1 MSSFSQSSIDKE
13 GASTTAAVH
22 LQKAT
27 RSRYWVAA
35 MLFLVTTINFADR
48 ATLSVVGTFMQKEL
62 GMSTVTMGYMFSAF
76 AWAYVLGQVPG
87 GWLLDRLGSR
97 RTYCISLV
105 LWSLFTLLQAFVGFF
120 GAAAVGVLFILRF
133 IVGLAESPAFP
144 ANSRI
149 AAAWFPTAERGKVTA
164 AFTSSVYFSSVIFL
178 PIMAWIVS
186 TFNWH
191 SVFVFM
197 GTMGM
202 IVGLVWLKVM
212 HNPKDSPYTNA
223 AEVAY
228 IAQGGGLV
236 DMDEAGRAK
245 SQVDTWKCL
254 KELLSSRMLLGVYIG
269 QYCIT
274 TLTYF
279 FLTWFPIY
287 LVQDRGMTILKAGFV
302 ASIPALAGFVGG
314 ILGGTISDWMIKRG
328 HSLTFARKTP
338 LVVGML
344 LSMVMIACNYTNTE
358 WMVVALMALAFFGK
372 GMGAMGWV
380 VVADTSPKQA
390 LGLSGGLFNTFGNT
404 AGITTPIII
413 GYLIAATGSFE
424 SALVFVAANAAVA
437 LISYLFIVGPIKRIE
452 LKTCLLNS
460 AK

>member
-1 MSSFSQSSIDKE
+1 MSYSNSDVADAPSSTSA
-13 GASTTAAVH
+13 ASVVR
-22 LQKAT
+22 T
-27 RSRYWVAA
+27 RARYSIAA
-35 MLFLVTTINFADR
+35 MLFLITTVNFADR

-62 GMSTVTMGYMFSAF
+62 GMDAVTMGYMFSAF

-97 RTYCISLV
+97 KTYCLSLV
-105 LWSLFTLLQAFVGFF
+105 LWSFFTLCQAFIGFF
-120 GAAAVGVLFILRF
+120 GAAAIGALFVFRF

-149 AAAWFPTAERGKVTA
+149 AAAWFPTAERGKVAA

-186 TFNWH
+186 TYNWH
-191 SVFVFM
+191 AVFVVM
-197 GTMGM
+197 GVLGM
-202 IVGLVWLKVM
+202 LLGAIWLKIV
-212 HNPKDSPYTNA
+212 HNPKDSPYANA
-223 AEVAY
+223 AEVEF

-236 DMDEAGRAK
+236 DMDQAGRAPSK
-245 SQVDTWKCL
+245 VNTLACL
-254 KELLSSRMLLGVYIG
+254 KELLSNRMLVGVYIG

-287 LVQDRGMTILKAGFV
+287 LVQDRGMTILKAGFI
-302 ASIPALAGFVGG
+302 ASVPALAGFIGG
-314 ILGGTISDWMIKRG
+314 LLGGSISDWLLKRG
-328 HSLTFARKTP
+328 HSLTFARKLP
-338 LVVGML
+338 LVIGML
-344 LSMVMIACNYTNTE
+344 LSMLMVLCNYTSVE
-358 WMVVALMALAFFGK
+358 WVVVALMGVAFFGK

-380 VVADTSPKQA
+380 VVADTSPKEA

-413 GYLIAATGSFE
+413 GYLVSSSGSFNG
-424 SALVFVAANAAVA
+424 ALLFVAANAAVA
-437 LISYLFIVGPIKRIE
+437 LLSYLVIVGPIKRVE
-452 LKTCLLNS
+452 LKASLRS
-460 AK
+460 E